1 MYFDESRIPLFVLIL
16 LLANL
21 VIVLV
26 AYICCGIS
34 GDIAY
39 ELFFLFAFYD
49 AGIAGAAW
57 LVNCN

>member
-16 LLANL
+16 FLANL
-21 VIVLV
+21 VIVLA
-26 AYICCGIS
+26 AYIS